1 MAAPMQMERPP
12 MPPDVQAQMGGG
24 DGGGGFKGVGGMM
37 ADKAAAGNPMKAALD
52 MTEKLWTN
60 VVKGNPKLGS
70 YVARALAILKAG
82 LEESAGSKPDAQ
94 QGAENGGAVPKGPD
108 AGNVPA

>member
-1 MAAPMQMERPP
+1 MPAPMQMERPP

-24 DGGGGFKGVGGMM
+24 KPFGGMGGM
-37 ADKAAAGNPMKAALD
+37 LADKAGAGNPMKAALD
-52 MTEKLWTN
+52 MTEKLWAN

-82 LEESAGSKPDAQ
+82 LEEGSGEKPDAA
-94 QGAENGGAVPKGPD
+94 QGAENGGMVPKGPD
-108 AGNVPA
+108 TGDVPA